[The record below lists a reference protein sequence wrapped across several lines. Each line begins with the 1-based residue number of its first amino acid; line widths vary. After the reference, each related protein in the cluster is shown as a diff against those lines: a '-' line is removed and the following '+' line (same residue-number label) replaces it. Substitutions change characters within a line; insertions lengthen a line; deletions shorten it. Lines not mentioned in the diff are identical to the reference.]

1 MYSFVVCTILGTM
14 STSDCLFA
22 GLQLRFHLYASSL
35 QFPVQSRLS
44 PVPANTFL
52 TCRYLLSLIHISM
65 PFQSC
70 QLNPTVL
77 QPWKCSH
84 FAQKQKIRE
93 PRAIPQFSEIPL
105 FQAIFNLYLSFLDIN
120 TTVSTWGVW
129 GNISIH

>member
-52 TCRYLLSLIHISM
+52 TCRYLYTAGFLGIAFRVLHTVCCLRCWCLSSTPCCSLSGMSITVRQYSLHVTTRQFVCS
-65 PFQSC
+65 FQ
-70 QLNPTVL
+70 N
-77 QPWKCSH
+77 
-84 FAQKQKIRE
+84 
-93 PRAIPQFSEIPL
+93 IP
-105 FQAIFNLYLSFLDIN
+105 
-120 TTVSTWGVW
+120 
-129 GNISIH
+129 